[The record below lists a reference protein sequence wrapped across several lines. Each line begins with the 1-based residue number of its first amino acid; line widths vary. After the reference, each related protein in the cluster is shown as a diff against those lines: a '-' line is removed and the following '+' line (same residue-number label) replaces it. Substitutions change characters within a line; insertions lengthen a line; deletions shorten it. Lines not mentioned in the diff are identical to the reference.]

1 MNINIDKSWINT
13 PVEQLFSK
21 TLGQPV
27 FVANDADVAGIAE
40 MHFGAGKE
48 YLDKLVIVLT
58 IGTGIGSAIFLNG
71 KLYPNSE
78 LGHVIFHGDSA
89 EKYCSDA
96 AREKAGIKWKEF
108 GDRFNE
114 YLKHLEFVM
123 HPDVFILGGG
133 ASKKFEKYADRFDL
147 TTEVIPAK
155 TLNLAGIIGAA
166 LYGEER
172 LTGN

>member
-1 MNINIDKSWINT
+1 
-13 PVEQLFSK
+13 
-21 TLGQPV
+21 
-27 FVANDADVAGIAE
+27 
-40 MHFGAGKE
+40 
-48 YLDKLVIVLT
+48 
-58 IGTGIGSAIFLNG
+58 
-71 KLYPNSE
+71 
-78 LGHVIFHGDSA
+78 
-89 EKYCSDA
+89 
-96 AREKAGIKWKEF
+96 
-108 GDRFNE
+108 
-114 YLKHLEFVM
+114 M